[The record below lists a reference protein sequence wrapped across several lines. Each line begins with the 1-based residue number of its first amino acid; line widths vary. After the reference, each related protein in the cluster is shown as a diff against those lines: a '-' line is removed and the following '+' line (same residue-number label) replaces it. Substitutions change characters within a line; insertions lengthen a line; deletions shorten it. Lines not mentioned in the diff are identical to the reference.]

1 MIQRNIPPSPGG
13 SKPKTPAQRN
23 LKKVADQLI
32 KKSYSYTK
40 VTYAW
45 LLVNIAS
52 LIWGY
57 RHIQYNYASISLSC
71 EGDTCKLEVRPPGKD
86 PFIENTFLRDQIF
99 DAREYSV
106 NIKGDIIEEGWA
118 GGPVSQVHK
127 RNGKGKRDD
136 SIPDFRGWYG
146 SYGIILRENGRD
158 TAPDPHNDELHRLIE
173 KKLSK
178 KRVEMME
185 KYGSAVMTDPS
196 LIKQLEEHKVDL
208 DKEKDSLADNFE
220 KRQTRKKEYPSL
232 KGIQGLCGDYLVNE
246 RDCLFVIRRYNVG
259 SAWRSTLHQ
268 VSKIKLYMHGKRD
281 NLHLS
286 EDRKVPMR
294 GIMALVFGFFSLVNC
309 LLLGQFTVPTEDK
322 HSSSQKKQKSRLITI
337 PLGG

>member
-1 MIQRNIPPSPGG
+1 MVPYHKCIRGMG
-13 SKPKTPAQRN
+13 KGREMTRKFC
-23 LKKVADQLI
+23 
-32 KKSYSYTK
+32 
-40 VTYAW
+40 W
-45 LLVNIAS
+45 LLNLRS
-52 LIWGY
+52 FLYFRLISHHAVY
-57 RHIQYNYASISLSC
+57 LYHIFVLILF
-71 EGDTCKLEVRPPGKD
+71 
-86 PFIENTFLRDQIF
+86 FICTFLFLVDSNLFMTIIRRHLLNLFVLTFIF
-99 DAREYSV
+99 LLFFLY
-106 NIKGDIIEEGWA
+106 
-118 GGPVSQVHK
+118 
-127 RNGKGKRDD
+127 

-208 DKEKDSLADNFE
+208 DKEKDRLADNFE

-232 KGIQGLCGDYLVNE
+232 KGIQGLCGDYPVNE

-322 HSSSQKKQKSRLITI
+322 HSSSQKKQKKRLMTI